1 MAKVSTR
8 KRGKTWYYSI
18 EATEYTV
25 DGKRRRVEKGGF
37 ATKKEAEEAGAK
49 AQVSLARGNVAIL
62 SEKISVKD
70 FLAEWLTKKEKE
82 LRPTTATRYRAALKA
97 PAAFFGDKS
106 LQKLRPRDVEA
117 LMQDLAKR
125 GLARGTIGKTLTTL
139 KDALSYAVF
148 PLELIQGN
156 PAQYI
161 KVPKNAPAKVIE
173 RVVIRQDKLD
183 ELLTAYPFGNQLHL
197 PIVIAYH
204 TGMRMGEV
212 LGLCWDCVDLSAGTI
227 TVARQLGYTT
237 ATGYYFGEPK
247 TATSKRTI
255 PIDGEL
261 IALLKRWKRQQAQNE
276 LECGGGYF
284 YSYEG
289 TKGELWQVSKV
300 EPPEKGFVR
309 RELVCTHGNG
319 KRVPHDTL
327 RAGLRQH
334 GVNSHSLRHTHAT
347 LCAENGAPIKGLAG
361 RLGHTNIS
369 ITANLYTHETE
380 KMQSE
385 VLAAF
390 EGEKISNV
398 GKSVG
403 KRK

>member
-1 MAKVSTR
+1 MAKISTR

-18 EATEYTV
+18 EATEYTL

-37 ATKKEAEEAGAK
+37 ATKKEAEEAGII
-49 AQVSLARGNVAIL
+49 AQAGLQKGNVALL
-62 SEKISVKD
+62 SEKCTVKE
-70 FLAEWLTKKEKE
+70 FLDEWITKKEKE
-82 LRPTTATRYRAALKA
+82 LRPTTTARYRAAIKTIVAVLGSKN
-97 PAAFFGDKS
+97 

-117 LMQDLAKR
+117 FTQ
-125 GLARGTIGKTLTTL
+125 GLAANGLAHGTIGKTLSIL

-148 PLELIQGN
+148 PMELLQSN

-161 KVPKNAPAKVIE
+161 KVPKNVPAKVIE
-173 RVVIRQDKLD
+173 RVVVRQDKLE
-183 ELLTAYPFGNQLHL
+183 ELLTAFPFGHPLHL

-212 LGLCWDCVDLSAGTI
+212 LGLCWDCVDLSAETI
-227 TVARQLGYTT
+227 TVARQMCYT
-237 ATGYYFGEPK
+237 ASIGYYFGEPK

-261 IALLKRWKRQQAQNE
+261 IALLKRWKAQQAANE

-289 TKGELWQVSKV
+289 TKGELWQMSKT
-300 EPPEKGFVR
+300 ESPEKGFTR
-309 RELVCTHGNG
+309 RELVCTHDNG
-319 KRVPHDTL
+319 KRVSHDTL
-327 RAGLRQH
+327 KVGLRKY

-347 LCAENGAPIKGLAG
+347 ICAENGAPLKGLAG
-361 RLGHTNIS
+361 RLGHSTINL
-369 ITANLYTHETE
+369 TANLYTHETE
-380 KMQSE
+380 KMKSE

-390 EGEKISNV
+390 KAEK
-398 GKSVG
+398 
-403 KRK
+403 

>member
-1 MAKVSTR
+1 M
-8 KRGKTWYYSI
+8 
-18 EATEYTV
+18 
-25 DGKRRRVEKGGF
+25 
-37 ATKKEAEEAGAK
+37 
-49 AQVSLARGNVAIL
+49 
-62 SEKISVKD
+62 
-70 FLAEWLTKKEKE
+70 
-82 LRPTTATRYRAALKA
+82 
-97 PAAFFGDKS
+97 
-106 LQKLRPRDVEA
+106 
-117 LMQDLAKR
+117 
-125 GLARGTIGKTLTTL
+125 
-139 KDALSYAVF
+139 
-148 PLELIQGN
+148 
-156 PAQYI
+156 
-161 KVPKNAPAKVIE
+161 
-173 RVVIRQDKLD
+173 
-183 ELLTAYPFGNQLHL
+183 
-197 PIVIAYH
+197 
-204 TGMRMGEV
+204 
-212 LGLCWDCVDLSAGTI
+212 GLCWDCVDLSAGTI

-276 LECGGGYF
+276 LEKGGSYF

-300 EPPEKGFVR
+300 EPPEKGFTR
-309 RELVCTHGNG
+309 RELVCTHANG
-319 KRVPHDTL
+319 KRVSHESL
-327 RAGLRQH
+327 RAGLREH

>member
-117 LMQDLAKR
+117 LMQDLAER
-125 GLARGTIGKTLTTL
+125 GLARGTIGQTLITL

-161 KVPKNAPAKVIE
+161 KVPKNAPAKVIK
-173 RVVIRQDKLD
+173 RVVIRQDKLE
-183 ELLTAYPFGNQLHL
+183 ELLTAYPFGHPLHL
-197 PIVIAYH
+197 PIVIA
-204 TGMRMGEV
+204 
-212 LGLCWDCVDLSAGTI
+212 
-227 TVARQLGYTT
+227 
-237 ATGYYFGEPK
+237 
-247 TATSKRTI
+247 
-255 PIDGEL
+255 
-261 IALLKRWKRQQAQNE
+261 
-276 LECGGGYF
+276 
-284 YSYEG
+284 
-289 TKGELWQVSKV
+289 
-300 EPPEKGFVR
+300 
-309 RELVCTHGNG
+309 
-319 KRVPHDTL
+319 
-327 RAGLRQH
+327 
-334 GVNSHSLRHTHAT
+334 
-347 LCAENGAPIKGLAG
+347 
-361 RLGHTNIS
+361 
-369 ITANLYTHETE
+369 
-380 KMQSE
+380 
-385 VLAAF
+385 
-390 EGEKISNV
+390 
-398 GKSVG
+398 
-403 KRK
+403 